1 MNFLQKILCYTNVK
15 IKRLLENMKIDSID
29 IEKTLSDAKKV
40 IEAGELPS
48 SVKAVFQVLIL
59 LVTILINRLK
69 LNSSNSSKP
78 PSTDPNRKKKQRNA
92 KGKKQGGQNGH
103 KGYRLEKI
111 KNPDIVK
118 VLKVDKKA
126 IPSGKYK
133 EVGFETRQV
142 VDIEI
147 KKIVTEYRAQILE
160 NDKGGRYVASFPQ
173 GVTSDIQYG
182 NGIKAHA
189 VYMSQFQLLPYN
201 RIQDYFADQMNIPIS
216 AGSIFNFN
224 KEAYDLLKIFDE
236 IAKKKLIQSPVVNVD
251 ETGINIDGKRR
262 WLHSASSPSW
272 TYFYPHKKRGSE
284 AMDAIG
290 IISNFSGVL
299 CHDHWKSYY
308 NYKCLHALCNAHH
321 IRELERAIEQDDQK
335 WAMEMKDFLIATNQE
350 MINSENIL
358 SEAAIKIA
366 RKKYRDIII
375 KAEIECP
382 SPPKI
387 EGKRG
392 RTKRSKSRNL
402 LERFINY
409 EDDVLR
415 FMENKNVP
423 FTNNLGEND
432 LRMTKVQQK
441 ISGCFRSF
449 DGAYIFCRSRSY
461 LSTCRKHGVK
471 ITVALKTLFEGKLPA
486 FVNDS

>member
-1 MNFLQKILCYTNVK
+1 
-15 IKRLLENMKIDSID
+15 MKIESID
-29 IEKTLSDAKKV
+29 IDKAINEAKMMLESEEGLS
-40 IEAGELPS
+40 S
-48 SVKAVFQVLIL
+48 SFKAVIQVLIL
-59 LVTILINRLK
+59 LVSILINRLK

-78 PSTDPNRKKKQRNA
+78 PSTDPNRKRKKKND
-92 KGKKQGGQNGH
+92 GDKKQGGQNGH
-103 KGYRLEKI
+103 KGYRLEKV
-111 KNPDIVK
+111 KNPDVVK
-118 VLKVDKKA
+118 ILKVDKKL
-126 IPSGKYK
+126 IPFGKYK
-133 EVGFETRQV
+133 EAGFECRQV

-147 KKIVTEYRAQILE
+147 KKIVTEYRAQILK
-160 NDKGGRYVASFPQ
+160 DSKGKKYVASFPQ
-173 GVTSDIQYG
+173 GITSDIQYG
-182 NGIKAHA
+182 NGVKTHC

-201 RIQDYFADQMNIPIS
+201 RIGDYFAEQMNIPIS

-224 KEAYDLLKIFDE
+224 KEAYDRLNNFDE

-262 WLHSASSPSW
+262 WLHSASNPLW
-272 TYFYPHKKRGSE
+272 THFYPHEKRGSE

-290 IISNFSGVL
+290 IISNFSGIL

-335 WAMEMKDFLIATNQE
+335 WAIEMKDFLIASNQE
-350 MINSENIL
+350 MINSKNIL
-358 SEAAIKIA
+358 SEAAIVIA
-366 RKKYRDIII
+366 RKKYRYILK

-392 RTKRSKSRNL
+392 RTKKSKSRNL

-415 FMENKNVP
+415 FMENKDVP

-441 ISGCFRSF
+441 ISGCFRSLE
-449 DGAYIFCRSRSY
+449 GAYIFCRLRGY
-461 LSTCRKHGVK
+461 LSTCRKHEMK
-471 ITVALKTLFEGKLPA
+471 ITKALQILFEGMLPH
-486 FVNDS
+486 FVNGS

>member
-1 MNFLQKILCYTNVK
+1 
-15 IKRLLENMKIDSID
+15 MKIESID
-29 IEKTLSDAKKV
+29 IDKTVNEAKMMLENEEGLS
-40 IEAGELPS
+40 S
-48 SVKAVFQVLIL
+48 SFKAIIQVLLL
-59 LVTILINRLK
+59 LVSILINRLK

-78 PSTDPNRKKKQRNA
+78 PSMDLNRKRKKKNT
-92 KGKKQGGQNGH
+92 GDKKQGGQNGH
-103 KGYRLEKI
+103 KGYRLEKV

-118 VLKVDKKA
+118 ILKVDKQT
-126 IPSGKYK
+126 IPPGKYR
-133 EVGFETRQV
+133 EAGFECRQV

-160 NDKGGRYVASFPQ
+160 DGKGKRYVASFPQ
-173 GVTSDIQYG
+173 DITSDIQYG
-182 NGIKAHA
+182 NNLKAHA
-189 VYMSQFQLLPYN
+189 VYMSQFQLLPYK
-201 RIQDYFADQMNIPIS
+201 RIQDYFSEQMNIPIS
-216 AGSIFNFN
+216 SGSIFNFN
-224 KEAYDLLKIFDE
+224 KEAYERLKNFDE

-262 WLHSASSPSW
+262 WLHSASSPLW
-272 TYFYPHKKRGSE
+272 THFYPHEKRGSD
-284 AMDAIG
+284 AMNAIG
-290 IISNFSGVL
+290 IISNFSGIL
-299 CHDHWKSYY
+299 CHDHWKPYY

-321 IRELERAIEQDDQK
+321 LRELERAIEQDEQK
-335 WAMEMKDFLIATNQE
+335 WALEMKDFLIASNQE
-350 MINSENIL
+350 MINSQNIL

-366 RKKYRDIII
+366 RKKYRDILK

-382 SPPKI
+382 DPPKI

-392 RTKRSKSRNL
+392 RTKKSKSRNL

-415 FMENKNVP
+415 FMENKDVP

-441 ISGCFRSF
+441 ISGCFRSLE
-449 DGAYIFCRSRSY
+449 GAYIFCRLRSY
-461 LSTCRKHGVK
+461 LSTCRKNGMK
-471 ITVALKTLFEGKLPA
+471 ITKALELLFEGILPD

>member
-1 MNFLQKILCYTNVK
+1 
-15 IKRLLENMKIDSID
+15 MKIESID
-29 IEKTLSDAKKV
+29 IDQTISTAKRV
-40 IEAGELPS
+40 IEEAELPT
-48 SVKAVFQVLIL
+48 SVKSIIQVLIL
-59 LVTILINRLK
+59 LVSILINRLK

-78 PSTDPNRKKKQRNA
+78 PSMDPNRKRKKNT
-92 KGKKQGGQNGH
+92 GDKKQGGQNGH
-103 KGYRLEKI
+103 KGYRLEKV

-118 VLKVDKKA
+118 ILKVDKKL
-126 IPSGKYK
+126 IPPGKYK
-133 EVGFETRQV
+133 EIGFECRQV

-147 KKIVTEYRAQILE
+147 KRMVTEYRAQILE
-160 NDKGGRYVASFPQ
+160 NTNGKRYIASFPQ
-173 GVTSDIQYG
+173 DITSDIQYG
-182 NGIKAHA
+182 NNLKAHA
-189 VYMSQFQLLPYN
+189 VYMSQFQLLPYK
-201 RIQDYFADQMNIPIS
+201 RIQDYFTEQMNIPIS

-224 KEAYDLLKIFDE
+224 KEAYDRLNNFDE
-236 IAKKKLIQSPVVNVD
+236 IAKKKLIQSSVVNVD
-251 ETGINIDGKRR
+251 ETGINIDGKRK
-262 WLHSASSPSW
+262 WLHSASTPLW
-272 TYFYPHKKRGSE
+272 THFHPHKKRGSE

-290 IISNFSGVL
+290 IIPNFSGIL

-321 IRELERAIEQDDQK
+321 IRELERAIEQDDQN
-335 WAMEMKDFLIATNQE
+335 WAIEMKDLLIAANQE

-358 SEAAIKIA
+358 SEAAIIIA
-366 RKKYRDIII
+366 RKKYRYILK

-382 SPPKI
+382 APPKI

-392 RTKRSKSRNL
+392 RTKKSKSRNL

-415 FMENKNVP
+415 FMENKDVP

-441 ISGCFRSF
+441 ISGCFRSLE
-449 DGAYIFCRSRSY
+449 GAYIFCRLRGY
-461 LSTCRKHGVK
+461 LSTCRKHGIK
-471 ITVALKTLFEGKLPA
+471 ITTSLKILFEGVLPD

>member
-1 MNFLQKILCYTNVK
+1 
-15 IKRLLENMKIDSID
+15 MKIESFDVKDSINKVRKMLEKEKNLPTSLKAA
-29 IEKTLSDAKKV
+29 IE
-40 IEAGELPS
+40 I
-48 SVKAVFQVLIL
+48 LIF
-59 LVTILINRLK
+59 LVTVLADRLK

-78 PSTDPNRKKKQRNA
+78 PSMDPNRKRKQKITGDKKP
-92 KGKKQGGQNGH
+92 GGQNGH
-103 KGYRLEKI
+103 KGSRLEKV

-118 VLKVDKKA
+118 ILQVDKKS
-126 IPSGKYK
+126 IPPGKYQ
-133 EVGFETRQV
+133 EVGFECRQV

-147 KKIVTEYRAQILE
+147 KKIVTEYRAQILV
-160 NDKGGRYVASFPQ
+160 DVKGKRYVASFPE
-173 GVTSDIQYG
+173 GITSDIQYG
-182 NGIKAHA
+182 NGLKAHS

-201 RIQDYFADQMNIPIS
+201 RIQDYFAEQMNIPIS

-236 IAKKKLIQSPVVNVD
+236 TAKKKLIRSTVVNAD

-272 TYFYPHKKRGSE
+272 TYFYPHEKRGSE

-290 IISNFSGVL
+290 IIPNFSGVL

-308 NYKCLHALCNAHH
+308 NYNCLHALCNAHH
-321 IRELERAIEQDDQK
+321 IRELERAIEQDNQK
-335 WAMEMKDFLIATNQE
+335 WAIEMKDFLIESNKEVTNAGGV
-350 MINSENIL
+350 L
-358 SEAAIKIA
+358 SEEGIKEC
-366 RKKYRDIII
+366 RKKYRVVLE

-382 SPPKI
+382 DPPKI
-387 EGKRG
+387 VGKRG
-392 RTKRSKSRNL
+392 RTKKTKSRNL
-402 LERFINY
+402 LERFRDY

-415 FMENKNVP
+415 FTKNEEVP

-441 ISGCFRSF
+441 ISGCFRSLE
-449 DGAYIFCRSRSY
+449 GAYIFCRLRSY

-471 ITVALKTLFEGKLPA
+471 ITEALKILFEGRLPD

>member
-1 MNFLQKILCYTNVK
+1 
-15 IKRLLENMKIDSID
+15 MKIESID
-29 IEKTLSDAKKV
+29 IDKTINEAKMMLKKEEGLS
-40 IEAGELPS
+40 S
-48 SVKAVFQVLIL
+48 SFKAVIQVLLL
-59 LVTILINRLK
+59 LVGILVNRLK

-78 PSTDPNRKKKQRNA
+78 PSTDPNRKRKTKSA
-92 KGKKQGGQNGH
+92 GDKKQGGQNGH
-103 KGYRLEKI
+103 KGYRLKKV
-111 KNPDIVK
+111 KNPDVVK
-118 VLKVDKKA
+118 VLKVDKKL
-126 IPSGKYK
+126 IPFGKYK
-133 EVGFETRQV
+133 EVGFECRQV

-147 KKIVTEYRAQILE
+147 KKIVTEYRAQILK
-160 NDKGGRYVASFPQ
+160 DSKGKKYVAPFPQ
-173 GVTSDIQYG
+173 GITSDIQYG
-182 NGIKAHA
+182 NGVKAHC

-201 RIQDYFADQMNIPIS
+201 RIGDYFAEQMNIPIS

-224 KEAYDLLKIFDE
+224 KEAYDRLNNFDE
-236 IAKKKLIQSPVVNVD
+236 IAKNKLIQSPVVNVD

-262 WLHSASSPSW
+262 WLHSASSPLW
-272 TYFYPHKKRGSE
+272 TYFYPHEKRGSE

-290 IISNFSGVL
+290 IISNFSGIL

-308 NYKCLHALCNAHH
+308 NYNCLHALCNAHH
-321 IRELERAIEQDDQK
+321 LRELERAIEQDDQK
-335 WAMEMKDFLIATNQE
+335 WAIEMKDFLIASNQE
-350 MINSENIL
+350 MINYQNIL
-358 SEAAIKIA
+358 SEAAVKIA
-366 RKKYRDIII
+366 RKKYRDILK

-392 RTKRSKSRNL
+392 RTKKSKSRNL

-415 FMENKNVP
+415 FMENKDVP

-441 ISGCFRSF
+441 ISGCFRSLE
-449 DGAYIFCRSRSY
+449 GAYIFCRLRGY
-461 LSTCRKHGVK
+461 LSTCRKNGMT
-471 ITVALKTLFEGKLPA
+471 ITKALKILFEGMLPD